1 MNIRHRDTFRPAGN
15 HDALAPGARVCAYL
29 RVSTGR
35 QAESDLSIPDQ
46 RKQVASFCAN
56 KEWSLVAE
64 YVEPGAS
71 AMDDSRPEFQKMI
84 ERATDDDRPFDVIV
98 VHSFSRFFRDAF
110 GLEMYIRRLAKAGV
124 RLVSITQELGDDP
137 AQVMMRQVIAL
148 FDEYQSRENAKHVL
162 RAMKE
167 NARQGFY
174 NGARVPLG
182 YRTEESEKRGV
193 RVKKKLAVDPAEAET
208 VRLIFR
214 LYRHG
219 DGQSGPL
226 GVKQVVSWLNERGY
240 RTRLGARFGVAT
252 LHNILTNRVYIGEW
266 VFNKRDSRALRNK
279 PADQWISVEVPPIIE
294 RAEFD
299 AVQATLKANNPRVT
313 APRIVTG
320 PVLLTG
326 LAACA
331 SCGAAM
337 TLRTGTSK
345 TGAVHKYYACSACA
359 RMGKSAC
366 KGRSVRMDTLDNL
379 VVDNLSRRLF
389 TTQRLTEILATAF
402 ARRAEKAV
410 EVDTRVA
417 ALQREVVDAADKL
430 KRLYRMVEDGVA
442 ELDDILRERIASL
455 KLDRERAQTALDRI
469 RTQAIPAA
477 KIPPEMIEKF
487 GREMREN
494 IANGEVPFRKAYLRA
509 VIDRIEVDDHVV
521 RVIGDTATLEQVV
534 AGKSVPAAGVRSFVR
549 KWRSLGESNPCFSL
563 ERAAS

>member
-1 MNIRHRDTFRPAGN
+1 MSKTSRLRAAENKPVG
-15 HDALAPGARVCAYL
+15 ALRVCAYL

-46 RKQVASFCAN
+46 RKQIASFSKN

-71 AMDDSRPEFQKMI
+71 AMDDNRPEFQKMI

-98 VHSFSRFFRDAF
+98 VHSYSRFFRDSF
-110 GLEMYIRRLAKAGV
+110 GLEMYIRKLAKAGV
-124 RLVSITQELGDDP
+124 RLISITQELGDDP

-162 RAMKE
+162 RAMNE

-174 NGARVPLG
+174 NGSPVPLG
-182 YRTEESEKRGV
+182 YRTEETEKRGTK
-193 RVKKKLAVDPAEAET
+193 VKKKLVVDPAEAET

-226 GVKQVVSWLNERGY
+226 GVKHTVTWLNERGY
-240 RTRLGARFGVAT
+240 RTRKGARFGVAT
-252 LHNILTNRVYIGEW
+252 IHTILTNSVYVGQWI
-266 VFNKRDSRALRNK
+266 FNKRDSRTQREK
-279 PADQWISVEVPPIIE
+279 PVDQWITVEVPPIIE
-294 RAEFD
+294 RADFD
-299 AVQATLKANNPRVT
+299 TVQATLKANNPRVT

-320 PVLLTG
+320 PILLTG
-326 LAACA
+326 LASCA
-331 SCGAAM
+331 LCDGAM

-345 TGAVHKYYACSACA
+345 TGAIHKYYTCSTCA

-389 TTQRLTEILATAF
+389 TTERLTEILAAAF
-402 ARRAEKAV
+402 ARRAEKAI

-417 ALQREVVDAADKL
+417 TLQREAVDAADKL

-442 ELDDILRERIASL
+442 ELDDILRERVASL
-455 KLDRERAQTALDRI
+455 KLDRERTQTALDRI
-469 RTQAIPAA
+469 RAKVVPATE
-477 KIPPEMIEKF
+477 IPPEMIEQF
-487 GREMREN
+487 GRKIREN
-494 IANGEVPFRKAYLRA
+494 IANGEIPFRKAYLRS

-549 KWRSLGESNPCFSL
+549 KWRAPRDSNSRPSESKSDAL
-563 ERAAS
+563 SS

>member
-1 MNIRHRDTFRPAGN
+1 MNIRHRDTFRCAPESE
-15 HDALAPGARVCAYL
+15 ALAAGARACAYL

-46 RKQVASFCAN
+46 RNQIAAFCAN
-56 KEWSLVAE
+56 KSWSMLAE

-84 ERATDDDRPFDVIV
+84 ERATDDDRPFDVVV

-174 NGARVPLG
+174 NGSPVPLG
-182 YRTEESEKRGV
+182 YRTEETEKRGV
-193 RVKKKLAVDPAEAET
+193 RVKKKLAIDPAEVET
-208 VRLIFR
+208 IRLIFR

-226 GVKQVVSWLNERGY
+226 GVKQLTTWLNERGH
-240 RTRLGARFGVAT
+240 RTRKGARFGVAT
-252 LHNILTNRVYIGEW
+252 VHTILTNSVYVGQW
-266 VFNKRDSRALRNK
+266 VFNKRDSRTLREK
-279 PADQWISVEVPPIIE
+279 PVDQWIIVEVPPIIVQ
-294 RAEFD
+294 AEFD

-313 APRIVTG
+313 APRVVTG
-320 PVLLTG
+320 PILLTG
-326 LAACA
+326 LASCA
-331 SCGAAM
+331 SCGGAM

-345 TGAVHKYYACSACA
+345 TGLVHKYYTCSTCA

-366 KGRSVRMDTLDNL
+366 KGRSIRMDTLDNL
-379 VVDNLSRRLF
+379 VVDHLSRRLF
-389 TTQRLTEILATAF
+389 TAERLNAILAASFT
-402 ARRAEKAV
+402 RRAEKAA
-410 EVDTRVA
+410 EVDERAA
-417 ALQREVVDAADKL
+417 ALRREVSDTADKL

-442 ELDDILRERIASL
+442 ELDDILRDRIASL
-455 KLDRERAQTALDRI
+455 KIDRERAQTALDRI
-469 RTQAIPAA
+469 QARAV
-477 KIPPEMIEKF
+477 PPETISPETVEQF
-487 GREMREN
+487 GRIMREN
-494 IANGEVPFRKAYLRA
+494 IANGEIPFRKAYLRA
-509 VIDRIEVDDHVV
+509 VIDRIEVDDHTV
-521 RVIGDTATLEQVV
+521 RIVGDSATLEQVI

-549 KWRSLGESNPCFSL
+549 KWRTRHDSNV
-563 ERAAS
+563 

>member
-1 MNIRHRDTFRPAGN
+1 MNIRHRDAFRPAHDN
-15 HDALAPGARVCAYL
+15 DALAPGARACAYL

-56 KEWSLVAE
+56 KEWSLVAD

-71 AMDDSRPEFQKMI
+71 AMDDNRPEFQKMI
-84 ERATDDDRPFDVIV
+84 ERATDDDHPFDVIV
-98 VHSFSRFFRDAF
+98 VHSFSRFFRDSF
-110 GLEMYIRRLAKAGV
+110 GLEMYIRKLAKAGV

-174 NGARVPLG
+174 NGSPVPLG
-182 YRTEESEKRGV
+182 YRAEETEKRGA
-193 RVKKKLAVDPAEAET
+193 RVKKKLAIDPAEAET

-226 GVKQVVSWLNERGY
+226 GVKHTVTWLNQRGY
-240 RTRLGARFGVAT
+240 RTRRGARFGVAT
-252 LHNILTNRVYIGEW
+252 IHTILTSSVYIGQW
-266 VFNKRDSRALRNK
+266 VFNKRDSRTQREK
-279 PADQWISVEVPPIIE
+279 PVDQWITVEVPPIIE
-294 RAEFD
+294 RTEFD
-299 AVQATLKANNPRVT
+299 AVQATLKANNSRMT
-313 APRIVTG
+313 APRVVTG
-320 PVLLTG
+320 PILLTG
-326 LAACA
+326 LARCA
-331 SCGAAM
+331 SCDGAM

-345 TGAVHKYYACSACA
+345 TGAIHKYYTCSTCA

-379 VVDNLSRRLF
+379 VVDHLSRQLF
-389 TTQRLTEILATAF
+389 TTERLTEILAAAF
-402 ARRAEKAV
+402 AQRAEKAM
-410 EVDTRVA
+410 EVDGRVT

-442 ELDDILRERIASL
+442 ELDDILRDRIASL
-455 KLDRERAQTALDRI
+455 KLDRERAQAALDRI
-469 RTQAIPAA
+469 QVQAQPATE
-477 KIPPEMIEKF
+477 IPPEMIERF
-487 GREMREN
+487 GQAMREN
-494 IANGEVPFRKAYLRA
+494 IANGEVPFRKAYLRS

-521 RVIGDTATLEQVV
+521 RVVGDTATLEQVV
-534 AGKSVPAAGVRSFVR
+534 AGKSVPAAGVRSLVR
-549 KWRSLGESNPCFSL
+549 KWRARKDSNL
-563 ERAAS
+563 